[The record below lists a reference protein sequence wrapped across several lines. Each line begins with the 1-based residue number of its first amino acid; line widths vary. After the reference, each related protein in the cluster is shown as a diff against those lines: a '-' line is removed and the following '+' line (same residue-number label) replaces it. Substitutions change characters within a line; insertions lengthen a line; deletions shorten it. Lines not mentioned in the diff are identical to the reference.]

1 MTTLHLIC
9 LVFLLVYRPLCLM
22 SCCKFNGPLQL
33 KLKYLIHYRF
43 RHAQYRRGDRHHCFV
58 GSRPVQAP
66 ALCVTATDACAA
78 CPDAPA
84 PLAIAPALCVTTPHP
99 CAAGPDAPAPLAIAP
114 ALCVTAPHPCAAGP
128 DAPAPLAIAPAL
140 CVTAPHPCA
149 AGPASSGPLAIT
161 PALCVTAPDT
171 CATGP
176 ASSTPLAIAPALCV
190 TAQDPCAAGPD
201 APAPL
206 AIAPALCVTA
216 PDACAAG
223 PASSGP
229 LAITPA
235 LCVTARDA
243 CAAGPAS
250 SAPRAR
256 RLHHGLLLP
265 SALPAPGPS
274 QVQPSQLAVGEHGMP
289 SMDKLDNLAE
299 YIVELHHEASLTHPL
314 HFQYHLFSHST
325 QTAPL
330 VFSRLTFPLCTFP
343 RQQPW
348 VQFSYLPDLVPPL
361 QPPWTIEAPLKG

>member
-1 MTTLHLIC
+1 MPAL
-9 LVFLLVYRPLCLM
+9 
-22 SCCKFNGPLQL
+22 
-33 KLKYLIHYRF
+33 
-43 RHAQYRRGDRHHCFV
+43 HAQTP
-58 GSRPVQAP
+58 RPPSPSLQPCVSQLHTP
-66 ALCVTATDACAA
+66 ALLAQ
-78 CPDAPA
+78 P
-84 PLAIAPALCVTTPHP
+84 PL
-99 CAAGPDAPAPLAIAP
+99 
-114 ALCVTAPHPCAAGP
+114 
-128 DAPAPLAIAPAL
+128 
-140 CVTAPHPCA
+140 
-149 AGPASSGPLAIT
+149 PLAIT
-161 PALCVTAPDT
+161 PALCVTAQDPCAAGPD
-171 CATGP
+171 AP
-176 ASSTPLAIAPALCV
+176 APFAIAPVLSV

-361 QPPWTIEAPLKG
+361 QPPWTTEAPLKG